1 MQALLS
7 VMMAGMNAIL
17 GLSHADP
24 TILVGSFGIYYKI
37 QQIALFSAFGLSNT
51 IISILSFNYG
61 MKDKKRVNDCIKYG
75 IIDTAIVTLILT
87 SIFEIFAR
95 PLANLFGL
103 TGGTTTEIIIICT
116 TALRIASIGYIFMG
130 FSVAVQGV
138 LQSLGYALRPLI
150 ISLFRLVIFVFPIA
164 YLFTLSENVTNIVWW
179 TFPIAELFTALIS
192 IFILKKSYKEK
203 VEAIKEANV
212 DSTFKT
218 ENKLVIS
225 IAREHGTGG
234 KEIARRVANKLSLK
248 FYDKEEIKKYAVNNS
263 MIEENLPDDELYKFY
278 LSLDAEKDSI
288 IKQSETIRKIS
299 SEENCIIVGRRADYI
314 LKDNSNLIRIFLYA
328 PLEYRINK
336 VKEMYNDTYKEA
348 KKHVLDSDKS
358 RSSYYEVITNKSW
371 GNRENYD
378 LCLNCEIGSDKAVDI
393 ICDYIEKRVN
403 N

>member
-1 MQALLS
+1 M
-7 VMMAGMNAIL
+7 
-17 GLSHADP
+17 
-24 TILVGSFGIYYKI
+24 
-37 QQIALFSAFGLSNT
+37 
-51 IISILSFNYG
+51 
-61 MKDKKRVNDCIKYG
+61 
-75 IIDTAIVTLILT
+75 
-87 SIFEIFAR
+87 
-95 PLANLFGL
+95 
-103 TGGTTTEIIIICT
+103 
-116 TALRIASIGYIFMG
+116 
-130 FSVAVQGV
+130 
-138 LQSLGYALRPLI
+138 
-150 ISLFRLVIFVFPIA
+150 
-164 YLFTLSENVTNIVWW
+164 
-179 TFPIAELFTALIS
+179 
-192 IFILKKSYKEK
+192 KKSYKEK

-358 RSSYYEVITNKSW
+358 RSSYYEVITNESW
-371 GNRENYD
+371 ENRENYD